1 VVSPIQALATRALPL
16 LVVALAAAPVD
27 ADAQGH
33 DHGGGSTGPRLTED
47 YRWGDPEGRLMA
59 YYSAALTFSPVGA
72 PSLAAT
78 AWTAM
83 VGLELGYV
91 PPLSEAQRTAGFSK
105 TESTNLLSVFPRPRL
120 VATLPAGL
128 ALEASWIPPVRVTGV
143 KANLISAAVSRPI
156 SLGRGLVLTP
166 RVAGMTGS
174 VRAPVTCN
182 DDLALRSEG
191 DALFFTHVCHGVE
204 SDDSF
209 EPTALSGEL
218 VLGGTPD
225 GHGITPYAG
234 GGVRV
239 ERDRF
244 DVGVRFSDGTF
255 DPNHPILE
263 LDLTRAYGFVCATWS
278 APMSAFSTE
287 LFYAP
292 RSLLT
297 ARVQVS
303 LRLVGGR

>member
-1 VVSPIQALATRALPL
+1 MRSPVQALVMRARPL
-16 LVVALAAAPVD
+16 LAIALAAAPVD

-33 DHGGGSTGPRLTED
+33 DHGGGAVGPRMTEE

-59 YYSAALTFSPVGA
+59 YYSAALAFSPVGA
-72 PSLAAT
+72 PSPAAT
-78 AWTAM
+78 WGAT

-91 PPLSEAQRTAGFSK
+91 PPLNQAQRSAGFSK

-120 VATLPAGL
+120 AATLPAGF
-128 ALEASWIPPVRVTGV
+128 ALEASWIPPVRVAGV
-143 KANLISAAVSRPI
+143 KANLISAAVSRPV
-156 SLGRGLVLTP
+156 SLARGLVVTP
-166 RVAGMTGS
+166 RVAGTTGS

-182 DDLALRSEG
+182 DDLATRSEG
-191 DALFFTHVCHGVE
+191 DALFFAHVCHGIE

-209 EPTALSGEL
+209 HPTALSGEL
-218 VLGGTPD
+218 VIGGMLD
-225 GHGITPYAG
+225 GEGLTPYAG
-234 GGVRV
+234 AGVRV

-255 DPNHPILE
+255 DSTHPVLE
-263 LDLTRAYGFVCATWS
+263 LDVTRAYGFAGATWNAPLS
-278 APMSAFSTE
+278 AVSAE